1 MSKTSRREKGKNV
14 YFFFLMFRW
23 QKKKGKKKYKKEK
36 CRKRENVFSCT
47 HMKKNFKKLKIKKN
61 LWI

>member
-23 QKKKGKKKYKKEK
+23 HKKNKVKKSIKRKNVEKGKMCFHAHIWKKIL
-36 CRKRENVFSCT
+36 
-47 HMKKNFKKLKIKKN
+47 KN
-61 LWI
+61 